1 VAAGVDVHRLDGQ
14 IQLPDDR
21 MQEPLVRPGLRE
33 PHVTALPAVGPGDR
47 EWQRLGRTL
56 GGRGTVTRIDARSG
70 RVRGRPITVGTSEPS
85 IGIAVGDGAVWVAR
99 PAGDSVTRILP

>member
-1 VAAGVDVHRLDGQ
+1 MCVPACESRMSPLSQRWDLAIANGSVWVAHW
-14 IQLPDDR
+14 
-21 MQEPLVRPGLRE
+21 
-33 PHVTALPAVGPGDR
+33 GD
-47 EWQRLGRTL
+47 
-56 GGRGTVTRIDARSG
+56 GTVTRIDARSG